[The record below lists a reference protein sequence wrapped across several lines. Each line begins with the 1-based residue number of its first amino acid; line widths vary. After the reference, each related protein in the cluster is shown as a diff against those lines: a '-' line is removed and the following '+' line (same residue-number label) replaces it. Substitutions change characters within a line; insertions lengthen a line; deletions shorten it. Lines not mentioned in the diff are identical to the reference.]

1 MLILG
6 LWYPS
11 ATSSRICP
19 LRADSVDAEVGIVGF
34 CSELDVASFLW
45 YFWPALATLSSSMSN
60 EAGRGCLTPVE
71 AQAVGD
77 TERGH

>member
-1 MLILG
+1 M
-6 LWYPS
+6 
-11 ATSSRICP
+11 
-19 LRADSVDAEVGIVGF
+19 DVG
-34 CSELDVASFLW
+34 SFWW
-45 YFWPALATLSSSMSN
+45 YFQPALATLSSSMSN